1 MFGVLEISIYQLF
14 LKSLEKENRPPL
26 FVRNIYLF
34 ENSRKY
40 IHKHPI
46 LGMQDF
52 NYLATNAFEITLELG
67 CQKYTP
73 EKELEKEWIRNK
85 DALLA
90 FIWKAHTGVKGIVSD
105 DSGFIQNAII
115 SVVNITGPV
124 PRPIRHDI
132 TTGTFDNIRF
142 FLLLS
147 LYFISYLSLNR
158 FLIMGCKAR

>member
-1 MFGVLEISIYQLF
+1 
-14 LKSLEKENRPPL
+14 
-26 FVRNIYLF
+26 
-34 ENSRKY
+34 
-40 IHKHPI
+40 
-46 LGMQDF
+46 MQDF

-158 FLIMGCKAR
+158 FLTMGCKARLVVKEDYELVKTSFTRTVLNLFFKYDVPTTL